1 MKRKTFLK
9 TTALAFLTA
18 FFLISFQL
26 LLALPSPARAEE
38 YEPVIFKPQV
48 QMPIGGSGLNQ
59 PSINVASYNKTTGI
73 VTSDLL
79 ARYIKALY
87 DYGMMIAGIL
97 GAIVLMGGGVLWL
110 VSGGN
115 DSRVSQAKEMI
126 VGSISGLLI
135 LFCSW
140 ILLNTINPELLKL
153 KAIKTQIIKKID
165 YFCCEYKDP
174 LILPNGI
181 AAAMMGEDDCKAKNG
196 KLFEPQKNALG
207 QEIKYN
213 VDPNGRKCTTPGC
226 CILRQNHD
234 PKGKILRCTDSYL
247 HACDYGYFQETQC
260 VFVTAEWDAN
270 GKISSCKGVTD
281 LCKGEDV
288 EPGDDCFEDNNGD
301 SACYDGTCWQGEG
314 TEGEPCGNELYSKCD
329 KDLEENGQTCSG
341 DLGGRDCASGL
352 WCCKFNSNG
361 TRINK

>member
-1 MKRKTFLK
+1 VKRKTFLK

-181 AAAMMGEDDCKAKNG
+181 AAAMMGEDDC
-196 KLFEPQKNALG
+196 
-207 QEIKYN
+207 
-213 VDPNGRKCTTPGC
+213 
-226 CILRQNHD
+226 
-234 PKGKILRCTDSYL
+234 
-247 HACDYGYFQETQC
+247 
-260 VFVTAEWDAN
+260 
-270 GKISSCKGVTD
+270 
-281 LCKGEDV
+281 
-288 EPGDDCFEDNNGD
+288 
-301 SACYDGTCWQGEG
+301 
-314 TEGEPCGNELYSKCD
+314 
-329 KDLEENGQTCSG
+329 
-341 DLGGRDCASGL
+341 
-352 WCCKFNSNG
+352 SN
-361 TRINK
+361 